1 MTTTTQMNFT
11 VGDVFPSKAENCC
24 RKYGILRLNTRSAAI
39 LMTDVTVE
47 LSMSLQ
53 FAKNVIRSEILQIYA
68 SPSNP
73 YYSIIYGEIAD
84 EIVFVC
90 ELSIVG
96 DLLVILKRSDCDY
109 ILFGYFAT
117 PVIKGNLC
125 LL

>member
-1 MTTTTQMNFT
+1 
-11 VGDVFPSKAENCC
+11 
-24 RKYGILRLNTRSAAI
+24 
-39 LMTDVTVE
+39 MTDVTVE

-68 SPSNP
+68 PPSNP

-96 DLLVILKRSDCDY
+96 DLLVILKRSDY